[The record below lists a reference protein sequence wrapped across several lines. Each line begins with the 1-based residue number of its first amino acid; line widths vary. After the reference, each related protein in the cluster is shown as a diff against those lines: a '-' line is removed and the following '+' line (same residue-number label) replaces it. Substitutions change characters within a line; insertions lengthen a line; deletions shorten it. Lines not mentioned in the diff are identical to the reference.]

1 MSSTSSE
8 CARAVLEVA
17 PLIMRTLVGE
27 IRRHRDM
34 DLSVPQLRS
43 LAFLRAHEGSCLS
56 DVAQH
61 LGLTLPSM
69 SKMIDGLV
77 ARAFVLRH
85 THPSDRRRVTLALT
99 EGGRGALQ
107 VAHEAAQAFL
117 AVRLATLGES
127 ELAAVVEALGILKPL
142 FDGGRERNEQASR

>member
-1 MSSTSSE
+1 MLSRPSE
-8 CARAVLEVA
+8 CARAVLDVA

-27 IRRHRDM
+27 IRRRRDM
-34 DLSVPQLRS
+34 ELSVPQLRS
-43 LAFLRAHEGSCLS
+43 LAFLRDHEGACLS
-56 DVAQH
+56 DVAEH

-85 THPSDRRRVTLALT
+85 THPTDRRRVTLALT
-99 EGGRGALQ
+99 EGGTGALH

-117 AVRLATLGES
+117 ATRLAALREP
-127 ELAAVVEALGILKPL
+127 ELTAIEEAMGILKPL
-142 FDGGRERNEQASR
+142 FDGGRETHEQASR

>member
-1 MSSTSSE
+1 MSSMPSE

-27 IRRHRDM
+27 IRRRPDM

-43 LAFLRAHEGSCLS
+43 LGFLRDHEGACLS
-56 DVAQH
+56 DVAEH

-69 SKMIDGLV
+69 SKLIDGLV

-99 EGGRGALQ
+99 EGGRNALQ
-107 VAHEAAQAFL
+107 VAHEQAPAFL
-117 AVRLATLGES
+117 AGRLVALRES
-127 ELAAVVEALGILKPL
+127 ELAAIVEALEILKPL
-142 FDGGRERNEQASR
+142 FDGG